1 MQFSKTG
8 KKDKKQSLLQILV
21 ILALSE
27 RMNLYSNKQK
37 WKIALMVIALIMV
50 GASLFVSN
58 TIVSK
63 MGDRERERAQQW
75 ADAIKKK
82 LELIRLTDRI
92 FTQLREKEQKEME
105 LWIDATKEVS
115 KATPLDQI
123 PDYTFPLKI
132 INENKDIPVIL
143 LDNERNISGYI
154 NLDFDTANLRAI
166 YPTLTSEQL
175 TKRFEDSLRVLSE
188 KWKDINPSFT
198 VEVYEDLFM
207 TYVYYDSKEIVKLE
221 HERDSL
227 ISSFN
232 QELIDNEGLVPVL
245 LVDGTTNEVIG
256 SNLGKEKLKEAN
268 LPKTIADLK
277 LQNEPLL
284 IDFKNGQKSLL
295 YFDDSPELK
304 QLQYFPY
311 IIFFIIGLF
320 ILIGYL
326 IFSTFR
332 KAEQNQVWAGMAK
345 ETAHQLGTPLSSL
358 MAWVQ
363 LLEAQNIDPMIT
375 AEMQKDVDRLEKVSD
390 RFSKIGSGAKIEESD
405 LSVTVKGVLDY
416 LRLRISDKVEIKFNS
431 EEPVLARHNAPLME
445 WVVENIA
452 KNAVDAME
460 GVGKLTV
467 TVHKSPEWAHID
479 ITDTGKGIPPKQL
492 KTIFQPGFSTKKR
505 GWGLGL
511 SLVKRIVKEY
521 HKGKVFVLESQLEVG
536 TTFRISIPL

>member
-1 MQFSKTG
+1 
-8 KKDKKQSLLQILV
+8 
-21 ILALSE
+21 
-27 RMNLYSNKQK
+27 
-37 WKIALMVIALIMV
+37 MVVALIMV

-63 MGDRERERAQQW
+63 VGERERERAEQW
-75 ADAIKKK
+75 AGAIKKK
-82 LELIRLTDRI
+82 LELVKLTDRT
-92 FTQLREKEQKEME
+92 FSQLRDKERKEME

-115 KATPLDQI
+115 KATPLDVI

-154 NLDFDTANLRAI
+154 NLDFDTSDLRASN
-166 YPTLTSEQL
+166 PDLSPKAL
-175 TKRFEDSLRVLSE
+175 LARFEDSLRLLSDV
-188 KWKDINPSFT
+188 WKTINPSFT
-198 VEVYEDLFM
+198 VEVYEGLFM
-207 TYVYYDSKEIVKLE
+207 TYVYYDSKEVVKLE
-221 HERDSL
+221 RERDSL
-227 ISSFN
+227 INSFN

-245 LVDGTTNEVIG
+245 LVDAMTNKVIG
-256 SNLGKEKLKEAN
+256 SNLEKEKINSQN
-268 LPKTIADLK
+268 LQKTISDLK
-277 LQNEPLL
+277 MQNEPLI
-284 IDFKNGQKSLL
+284 IDFKNGKKNIL

-320 ILIGYL
+320 VFIGYL

-358 MAWVQ
+358 MAWIQ
-363 LLEAQNIDPMIT
+363 LLESQNIDPMIT
-375 AEMQKDVDRLEKVSD
+375 TEMQKDVDRLEKVTD
-390 RFSKIGSGAKIEESD
+390 RFSKIGSGAKLDESD
-405 LSVTVKGVLDY
+405 LGITVKSVLDY
-416 LRLRISDKVEIKFNS
+416 LRPRISDKVSIECIV

-460 GVGKLTV
+460 GSGQLIV
-467 TVHKSPEWAHID
+467 TVHKTPEWAHID
-479 ITDTGKGIPPKQL
+479 IKDTGKGIHPKQL

-521 HKGKVFVLESQLEVG
+521 HKGKVFVLESQQNVG

>member
-1 MQFSKTG
+1 M
-8 KKDKKQSLLQILV
+8 QILV

-27 RMNLYSNKQK
+27 TMNLYSNKQK
-37 WKIALMVIALIMV
+37 WKIALMLIALIMV

-63 MGDRERERAQQW
+63 MGERERERAQQW

-82 LELIRLTDRI
+82 LELVRLTDRI

-143 LDNERNISGYI
+143 LDNEQNISGYI
-154 NLDFDTANLRAI
+154 NLEFDTSTIREAN
-166 YPTLTSEQL
+166 PTLSETEL
-175 TKRFEDSLRVLSE
+175 TKRFEDSLRTLS
-188 KWKDINPSFT
+188 KQWQMINPSFT

-207 TYVYYDSKEIVKLE
+207 TYVYYDSKELIRLKY
-221 HERDSL
+221 ERDSL

-245 LVDGTTNEVIG
+245 LVDEATNEVIG
-256 SNLGKEKLKEAN
+256 SNLPDEKLNKSN
-268 LPKTIADLK
+268 LEKTIAELK
-277 LQNEPLL
+277 FQNEPLV
-284 IDFKNGQKSLL
+284 IDFKNGQKNLL

-311 IIFFIIGLF
+311 IIFFVIGLF
-320 ILIGYL
+320 ILIAYL

-363 LLEAQNIDPMIT
+363 LLEAQNGDPMIT
-375 AEMQKDVDRLEKVSD
+375 AEMQKDVDRLVKVSE
-390 RFSKIGSGAKIEESD
+390 RFSKIGSGANIEESD
-405 LSVTVKGVLDY
+405 LSHTVKGVLDY
-416 LRLRISDKVEIKFNS
+416 LRLRISDKVEIQFTS
-431 EEPVLARHNAPLME
+431 EEAVFARHNAPLME

-460 GVGKLTV
+460 NKGKLTV

-511 SLVKRIVKEY
+511 SLVRRIVKEY
-521 HKGKVFVLESQLEVG
+521 HKGKVFVLDSQVDVG